1 MKGANRHPLRVS
13 SRGIGFELT
22 NQLLPIAHQPSFAA
36 DGLRLV
42 MGGAVLAWHAKDYG
56 PGVVSESTGMK
67 FWYARLRQRPRRDLQ
82 R

>member
-22 NQLLPIAHQPSFAA
+22 NQLLPIVHQPSFAA

-42 MGGAVLAWHAKDYG
+42 MVGVVLAWHDKDYG
-56 PGVVSESTGMK
+56 PGDV
-67 FWYARLRQRPRRDLQ
+67 
-82 R
+82 

>member
-1 MKGANRHPLRVS
+1 MKGANRDPLRVS
-13 SRGIGFELT
+13 SRGNGFELT

-42 MGGAVLAWHAKDYG
+42 MVGVVLAWHDKDYG
-56 PGVVSESTGMK
+56 PGDVSESTGMK
-67 FWYARLRQRPRRDLQ
+67 FWDARLRQRPPRHLQ